1 MNIKFINNQKALEEF
16 CYTISTKSII
26 SVDSEFERRSSF
38 FAKLSII
45 QIAAEKDIAI
55 IDVLSGIDLTLIQE
69 VFTNDK
75 ILKIFHSPDQDFQIF
90 YQRFRCLPVNV
101 FETQSAANIC
111 GFGKSL
117 SYMELCKQI
126 CNVTLDKTHQRAD
139 WMQRPLSKMML
150 EYAALDVF
158 YLEQIYRFLQCVIK
172 EKNLQ
177 QVYNNRIKI
186 LLNPANYAVNF
197 DNAWQKVKFQ
207 SRDEIFINRM
217 KILAAFREEYASK
230 LDIPRK
236 YFASDED
243 LVKLCLELP
252 CSEAHLNKLDI
263 SSKYLTMKVK
273 YRNRLFEICT
283 GLIYL

>member
-1 MNIKFINNQKALEEF
+1 MNIKFINNQKVLEEF
-16 CYTISTKSII
+16 CYTISNKPII

-55 IDVLSGIDLTLIQE
+55 IDVLSGIDLTPVKKI
-69 VFTNDK
+69 FANDK

-90 YQRFRCLPVNV
+90 YQRFHRLPVNV

-117 SYMELCKQI
+117 SYMDLCKQI
-126 CNVTLDKTHQRAD
+126 CNVTLDKTHQKAD
-139 WMQRPLSKMML
+139 WMQRPLNKMML

-186 LLNPANYAVNF
+186 LLNPANYAVDF
-197 DNAWQKVKFQ
+197 ENAWQKVKFQ
-207 SRDEIFINRM
+207 SRNEILINRM

-252 CSEAHLNKLDI
+252 CSETHLNKLDI
-263 SSKYLTMKVK
+263 GSKYLTTKVK
-273 YRNRLFEICT
+273 YRNKLFEICM
-283 GLIYL
+283 GLK